1 MKTSVGPGWLSPR
14 ISTAISVPSSDG
26 TRSVG
31 VQRRWFG
38 SGHDMTTPR
47 WATWED
53 NLSAASK
60 SGETPDHCL
69 TPPEVPVS
77 GLRRYAPFALL
88 VAAQIILV
96 IVAPSNSAA
105 PGNTLGGQFGSGTP
119 GAASSSAPLP
129 QPSGAAALPGG
140 GGPPA
145 GAPGG
150 GAAPGSSVP
159 PGSVPAG
166 SGATARRVGVS
177 SAASGSTTG
186 KAFCVTGLLEH
197 PPCVGQWAGGSNGG
211 ATWQGV
217 TDKTITLVMY
227 RYKDNAAVNAILRA
241 TGTYISAQDEKD
253 QFLLVVDWINKHY
266 QLYGRK
272 IKPVYVTGNCDI
284 APPDDGCFRTD
295 ADRIVQQYHPF
306 AVMFDNDSAEAAF
319 FDELSRK
326 GVINWGGWHFTD
338 TFSNN
343 LRPYHYDLFMGGDVQ
358 AEITGTWYCR
368 RLAGK
373 KARFAG
379 DAALKAKTRKVSVV
393 YPDSAQTTPSAQHL
407 MSIIKKCAGS
417 NAVYDGKYSSDTS
430 TAAQQATTNTANTKA
445 AGVTSV
451 LWFSDP
457 IAPAYGTKAQA
468 SQRWHPEEILAG
480 SGLVDYDA
488 LAQAYDQSEWAHAFG
503 PSDLGKAVDIMQVD
517 AGLIWKAEGR
527 SGRPNGSANL
537 LTTYEL
543 SLASGIVAAGPKLT
557 PLSYE
562 YGLLTMPG
570 YDQWSKWHDP
580 RLVFI
585 DWGRN
590 DYTGIS
596 DIREVYWNP
605 NAPSPTNGS
614 NGAYVPLKGG
624 QRYQLADIP
633 SGEPVLPAGV

>member
-1 MKTSVGPGWLSPR
+1 M
-14 ISTAISVPSSDG
+14 
-26 TRSVG
+26 
-31 VQRRWFG
+31 
-38 SGHDMTTPR
+38 
-47 WATWED
+47 
-53 NLSAASK
+53 
-60 SGETPDHCL
+60 
-69 TPPEVPVS
+69 S

-96 IVAPSNSAA
+96 IVAPSNGATQS
-105 PGNTLGGQFGSGTP
+105 NTLGGQFGSGQP
-119 GAASSSAPLP
+119 GAVASQAPLP
-129 QPSGAAALPGG
+129 QDSAGAVPGGTPPSGATGG
-140 GGPPA
+140 VT
-145 GAPGG
+145 
-150 GAAPGSSVP
+150 PGSSVAA
-159 PGSVPAG
+159 GSVPAG
-166 SGATARRVGVS
+166 SSRTARQVGVS
-177 SAASGSTTG
+177 NAASGSTTG
-186 KAFCVTGLLEH
+186 KPFCVTGLLEH
-197 PPCVGQWAGGSNGG
+197 TPCVGQWAGGSNGG
-211 ATWQGV
+211 STWQGV

-253 QFLLVVDWINKHY
+253 QFLLVTDWINKHL

-272 IKPVYVTGNCDI
+272 IKPVYYQGNCDI

-295 ADRIVQQYHPF
+295 ADQIVQQYHPF

-343 LRPYHYDLFMGGDVQ
+343 LRPYHYDLFMGGDTQ
-358 AEITGTWYCR
+358 AELTGTWYCR
-368 RLAGK
+368 RLANK

-379 DAALKAKTRKVSVV
+379 DADLQAKTRKVSVV
-393 YPDSAQTTPSAQHL
+393 YPDSPQTTPAAQHL
-407 MSIIKKCAGS
+407 MSIIKKCAG
-417 NAVYDGKYSSDTS
+417 NDAVYDGKYSSDTS

-445 AGVTSV
+445 AGVTSI

-468 SQRWHPEEILAG
+468 AQRYNPEEILAG

-488 LAQAYDQSEWAHAFG
+488 LAQAYDQGEWAHAFG

-527 SGRPNGSANL
+527 SGKPNGSANL

-543 SLASGIVAAGPKLT
+543 SLASGFSAAGPKLT
-557 PLSYE
+557 PLNYE

-580 RLVFI
+580 RLVFV

-596 DIREVYWNP
+596 DIREVYWDP
-605 NAPSPTNGS
+605 NAVSPTNGS
-614 NGAYVPLKGG
+614 RGAYVPLNGG
-624 QRYQLADIP
+624 RRYQLGDIP
-633 SGEPVLPAGV
+633 TGEPKLPNGV